1 MQYAGFWIRFW
12 ASIIDSFVWVPL
24 GILIYLKFALDAFLF
39 GVGSSVGLLAFLV
52 SIIGP
57 WLYSAIFESGN
68 WQATPGKRLL
78 GVYVTDLNGNKI
90 SFGRASARYF
100 SKSIS
105 YFILGV
111 GFFIAGITHNK
122 QALHDKI
129 ASTLVYKGKAEES
142 FGLESPSRNTPS
154 NSSSSTNSNWVLA
167 GFGADG
173 DLVRITFNSDDK
185 KLATSGLVVG
195 RNFDSCDLYIKDG
208 SVSRKH
214 ARFYSSNGKI
224 YIEDLDSKNGVS
236 INGRPIN
243 KNSSVE
249 LPSHGDLT
257 IGGVELTI
265 GKY

>member
-12 ASIIDSFVWVPL
+12 ATVVDSFVWLPL
-24 GILIYLKFALDAFLF
+24 GVLIYLKLALDAVLL
-39 GVGSSVGLLAFLV
+39 GEGSSLGFLYFIV
-52 SIIGP
+52 SVVGP
-57 WLYSAIFESGN
+57 WLYSSLFESSK

-78 GVYVTDLNGNKI
+78 GVYVTDLNGGKI

-105 YFILGV
+105 YLILGV

-142 FGLESPSRNTPS
+142 DGLDMPVRS
-154 NSSSSTNSNWVLA
+154 NAAKPIGSLNSNWVLA

-173 DLVRITFNSDDK
+173 DLVRITFSSDDE
-185 KLATSGLVVG
+185 KLASTGLVVG
-195 RNFDSCDLYIKDG
+195 RSFDNCDLYIKDG
-208 SVSRKH
+208 SVSRRH
-214 ARFYSSNGKI
+214 ARFYSVNRKI